1 MSSILS
7 LLPVGAYEG
16 ERQRC
21 IMITLISVQTIVAV
35 SHHYYQ
41 FHGYLSM
48 TGGCLALISFY
59 LVCDNQQQ
67 HVINF
72 PKRFIHG
79 RHNC

>member
-1 MSSILS
+1 MSSFLS

-35 SHHYYQ
+35 SHHYHQ

-48 TGGCLALISFY
+48 TGGCLALI
-59 LVCDNQQQ
+59 
-67 HVINF
+67 
-72 PKRFIHG
+72 
-79 RHNC
+79 